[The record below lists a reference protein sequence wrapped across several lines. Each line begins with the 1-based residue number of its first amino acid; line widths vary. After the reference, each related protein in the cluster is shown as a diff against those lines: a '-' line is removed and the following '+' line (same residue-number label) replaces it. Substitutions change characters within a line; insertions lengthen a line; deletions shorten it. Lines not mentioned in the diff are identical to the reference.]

1 MKPIAL
7 ELFAGHRKTFL
18 KPIALGLSA
27 LLMTACGTSFPSSPV
42 SPSELPEPLVLT
54 DSAPNPEDAARG
66 YLDAWKVRDYDR
78 MYDMLSPL
86 TQDGITQEAFAERYD
101 DIWRSAALTGLDY
114 EVVSSFILNP
124 RQSQVRLQTALH
136 SLAAGD
142 INRDLQMDLTLVDN
156 AWTVA
161 WSDALILPE
170 LESGRNLFMDV
181 VTPTRANIYDRNGLA
196 LAADSEAVALWIVPN
211 QIGDEDAELDML
223 STIRRLMDYPSNDS
237 IQFLYDQIRDTDFRV
252 NLGEVPLE
260 AFQQVQGILSSVGGV
275 QWGNYDTR
283 LYFDGGLAP
292 HSLGYI
298 SWIQEEDLQD
308 YLVQGYQ
315 GDEFV
320 GQIGL
325 EYWYEEPLRGRPGG
339 TLYITDA
346 AGRPTTVIAS
356 QESEPPFAV
365 YTTLDRDL
373 QRYAQQALED
383 SDLTGAVIVLDRD
396 TGAVLAIASTPD
408 FDPNLFDTSNP
419 NSASGLSEIFQIPNN
434 PLLNRATVGAYA
446 PGSVFKTVTMAAALE
461 SGVYKPD
468 TIYNCGLEF
477 RELSGITL
485 YDWRY
490 EKGLGGWGEITLQE
504 GLERSCNPYFF
515 HIGLDLHNR
524 GLETAISDMA
534 KGFGL
539 GTATQIEINEQEG
552 LVPDPETKLALFE
565 AEWTQGD
572 SVQLAI
578 GQSFLQVTPLQV
590 ARMIAAIGNGGT
602 LYQPQIVDR
611 VQSAEGEILSE
622 FEPIVQGTVPV
633 SSENL
638 EAIQEAMVGVVRD
651 PKGTARSVFLGLDL
665 DVAGKT
671 GTAQTGDFTD
681 PHAWF
686 AAYTFEE
693 REDIPDIAV
702 VVILEFQGEGSEW
715 AAPVARRVI
724 ESHFFG
730 QPIKRY
736 PWEERIRIPAAPEP
750 ESEEGEGEQ
759 EG

>member
-1 MKPIAL
+1 MKWIGL
-7 ELFAGHRKTFL
+7 VLFAFVL
-18 KPIALGLSA
+18 
-27 LLMTACGTSFPSSPV
+27 TACGRPTTSLPTPSG
-42 SPSELPEPLVLT
+42 ELPDPLVLT
-54 DSAPNPEDAARG
+54 DSAPDPDAAARQF
-66 YLDAWKVRDYDR
+66 LDAWKARDYAA

-86 TQDGITQEAFAERYD
+86 TQDSITQEAFAERYD
-101 DIWRSAALTGLDY
+101 EIWRSAGLIGLDY
-114 EVVSSFILNP
+114 EIVSSFILNP

-142 INRDLQMDLTLVDN
+142 INRDMQMDLTLVDDT
-156 AWTVA
+156 WTVA
-161 WSDALILPE
+161 WSDGLILPE
-170 LESGRNLFMDV
+170 LDSGRNLFLDV

-196 LAADSEAVALWIVPN
+196 LAANSEAVALWIVPN
-211 QIGDEDAELDML
+211 QIGDEEAELDML
-223 STIRRLMDYPSNDS
+223 STIRRLMGYPSNDS
-237 IQFLYDQIRDTDFRV
+237 IQFLYDQIRETDFRV

-260 AFQQVQGILSSVGGV
+260 AFQQVQGTLSGVGGV

-283 LYFDGGLAP
+283 LYNDGGLAP
-292 HSLGYI
+292 HAVGYI
-298 SWIQEEDLQD
+298 SWIQADDLQD
-308 YLVQGYQ
+308 YLLSGYQ

-325 EYWYEEPLRGRPGG
+325 EYWYEEALRGRPGG
-339 TLYITDA
+339 TLYTTDA
-346 AGRPTTVIAS
+346 AGRPDAAIAS
-356 QESEPPFAV
+356 QDSEPPFAV
-365 YTTLDRDL
+365 YTSLDRDL
-373 QRYAQQALED
+373 QRHAQQALED
-383 SDLTGAVIVLDRD
+383 SDLAGAVVVLERD
-396 TGAVLAIASTPD
+396 TGAVLAMASTPD
-408 FDPNLFDTSNP
+408 FDPNLFDTGNP
-419 NSASGLSEIFQIPNN
+419 NSASGLSELFQIPND

-446 PGSVFKTVTMAAALE
+446 PGSVFKTITMAAALE
-461 SGVYKPD
+461 SGVYEAD

-477 RELSGITL
+477 TELPGITL

-490 EKGLGGWGEITLQE
+490 EKDLGGWGEITLQQA
-504 GLERSCNPYFF
+504 LERSCNPYFF

-539 GTATQIEINEQEG
+539 GAPTGIEIGEQGG

-565 AEWTQGD
+565 DEWAQRD

-602 LYQPQIVDR
+602 LHQPQIVNR

-622 FEPIVQGTVPV
+622 FKPIVQRTVPV
-633 SSENL
+633 SLENL
-638 EAIQEAMVGVVRD
+638 EVIQEAMVGVVRD
-651 PKGTARSVFLGLDL
+651 PRGTARSVFLGLDL
-665 DVAGKT
+665 DIAGKT

-702 VVILEFQGEGSEW
+702 VVVVEFQGEGSEW
-715 AAPVARRVI
+715 AAPVVRRVI
-724 ESHFFG
+724 ESHFLG
-730 QPIKRY
+730 QPVTKYR
-736 PWEERIRIPAAPEP
+736 WEERIRVLATPEP
-750 ESEEGEGEQ
+750 ESEEGEEEQ

>member
-1 MKPIAL
+1 VKRFGIV
-7 ELFAGHRKTFL
+7 LFVFL
-18 KPIALGLSA
+18 LSG
-27 LLMTACGTSFPSSPV
+27 CGTSSPSATAI
-42 SPSELPEPLVLT
+42 PSELPDPLVLT
-54 DSAPNPEDAARG
+54 DSVPDPEAAARRF
-66 YLDAWKVRDYDR
+66 LEAWKTRDYAS
-78 MYDMLSPL
+78 MYEMLSPL
-86 TQDGITQEAFAERYD
+86 TRDGITQEAFAQRYD
-101 DIWRSAALTGLDY
+101 EIWSGAALTGLDY
-114 EVVSSFILNP
+114 EIVSSFIQNP

-142 INRDLQMDLTLVDN
+142 INRDLQMDLVLEDGV
-156 AWTVA
+156 WTVA
-161 WSDALILPE
+161 WSDGLILPE
-170 LESGRNLFMDV
+170 LGNGAGLFLDV
-181 VTPTRANIYDRNGLA
+181 VTPSRANIYDRNGLA

-223 STIRRLMDYPSNDS
+223 STVRRLMDYPSNDY
-237 IQFLYDQIRDTDFRV
+237 IQFQYDQIRGTDFRV

-260 AFQQVQGILSSVGGV
+260 TFQQVQGTLSGVGGV
-275 QWGNYDTR
+275 QWGTYDTR

-292 HSLGYI
+292 HAVGYI

-308 YLVQGYQ
+308 YLLSGYQ

-325 EYWYEEPLRGRPGG
+325 EYWYEEALRGRPGG
-339 TLYITDA
+339 TLYTTDA
-346 AGRPTTVIAS
+346 AGRPDTAIAS

-373 QRYAQQALED
+373 QRHAQQALED
-383 SDLTGAVIVLDRD
+383 SDLTGAVIVLERD
-396 TGAVLAIASTPD
+396 TGAVLAMASTPD

-419 NSASGLSEIFQIPNN
+419 NSASGLSELFQVPND
-434 PLLNRATVGAYA
+434 PLLNRATVGAYP
-446 PGSVFKTVTMAAALE
+446 PGSVFKTITMAAALE
-461 SGVYKPD
+461 SGVYGPD

-477 RELSGITL
+477 TELPGITL

-490 EKGLGGWGEITLQE
+490 ERGLGGWGEITLQQ
-504 GLERSCNPYFF
+504 GLERSCNPYFY
-515 HIGLDLHNR
+515 HIGLDLHSR
-524 GLETAISDMA
+524 GMETAISDMA
-534 KGFGL
+534 VAFGL
-539 GTATQIEINEQEG
+539 GETTGIEIGEQGG
-552 LVPDPETKLALFE
+552 LVPGPETKLELFGE
-565 AEWTQGD
+565 EWTSSD

-590 ARMIAAIGNGGT
+590 ARMAAAIGNGGT

-622 FEPIVQGTVPV
+622 FEPIVQGAVPV
-633 SSENL
+633 SPENL
-638 EAIQEAMVGVVRD
+638 ESIQEAMVGVIRD
-651 PKGTARSVFLGLDL
+651 PHGTALKRFLGLDL
-665 DVAGKT
+665 DIAGKT

-693 REDIPDIAV
+693 REDIPDIVVV
-702 VVILEFQGEGSEW
+702 VVIEFQGEGSDW

-730 QPIKRY
+730 RPVSKY
-736 PWEERIRIPAAPEP
+736 WWEERIRVPAPPEP
-750 ESEEGEGEQ
+750 ESEEDEGDQ